1 MPEGRGPRRRHP
13 ALQAHRG
20 GRIAEVIPDAV
31 EVGMSAR
38 YTEFHPRWYRPRM
51 SVFWWVGRRSYLIF
65 VLRELTSV
73 FVALS
78 VVFLL
83 LLVHAVSQGG
93 KQYRQFL
100 NLSSNPW
107 MMALNVIA
115 LAFLVLHAITWFNLA
130 PQAMVVRIRGKRVPR
145 SWIASA
151 HYAGW
156 ALLSALAA
164 WLIVRCDHG

>member
-1 MPEGRGPRRRHP
+1 
-13 ALQAHRG
+13 
-20 GRIAEVIPDAV
+20 
-31 EVGMSAR
+31 MSAN
-38 YTEFHPRWYRPRM
+38 YTEFHPRWHRPRM

-65 VLRELTSV
+65 VLRELSSV
-73 FVALS
+73 FVAWS

-93 KQYRQFL
+93 KQYQQFL

-115 LAFLVLHAITWFNLA
+115 LAFLVFHAITWFNLA
-130 PQAMVVRIRGKRVPR
+130 PRAMVVRLRGKRVPQ
-145 SWIASA
+145 SWIAGA
-151 HYAGW
+151 HFAGW

-164 WLIVRCDHG
+164 WLILG

>member
-1 MPEGRGPRRRHP
+1 
-13 ALQAHRG
+13 
-20 GRIAEVIPDAV
+20 
-31 EVGMSAR
+31 MSVR
-38 YTEFHPRWYRPRM
+38 YTEFHPRWHRPRM
-51 SVFWWVGRRSYLIF
+51 PVFWWVSRRSYLLF
-65 VLRELTSV
+65 VIRELSSV
-73 FVALS
+73 FVAWS
-78 VVFLL
+78 VVFVL

-93 KQYRQFL
+93 KQYQEFR

-164 WLIVRCDHG
+164 WLIMR

>member
-1 MPEGRGPRRRHP
+1 
-13 ALQAHRG
+13 
-20 GRIAEVIPDAV
+20 
-31 EVGMSAR
+31 MSAR

-51 SVFWWVGRRSYLIF
+51 PVFWWVGRRSYLIF

-73 FVALS
+73 FVAWS

-93 KQYRQFL
+93 KQYQQFL

-107 MMALNVIA
+107 MLALNVVT
-115 LAFLVLHAITWFNLA
+115 LAFLLFHAITWFNLA
-130 PQAMVVRIRGKRVPR
+130 PQAMVVRIRDERVPR
-145 SWIASA
+145 SWIAGA
-151 HYAGW
+151 HFAGW

-164 WLIVRCDHG
+164 WLILG